1 MGKYIQRIRET
12 TKAAREA
19 DEKLQAHHVRSEEEF
34 ADANEK
40 VWDRVDAQ
48 RRAGLARTSH

>member
-19 DEKLQAHHVRSEEEF
+19 DEKLQHTTFGSEEEF

-48 RRAGLARTSH
+48 RRAWLGKD